1 MLIAKLYDT
10 LAYALP
16 DIATV
21 DVGCATLEL
30 DRLWCLDLAQER
42 RVSARPFYLAPSVL
56 SADFTRL
63 GDQVGEAIRGGADFI
78 HVDVMDGQF
87 VPNISIGF
95 PILEAIRRVSTVPI
109 DVHLMIVEP
118 DRYIER
124 FIESGADIVTVHVE
138 ACVHLHRTIQAIAA
152 LGATPGV
159 TLNPGTALA
168 AIEEIV
174 PDVGQILI
182 MSVNPG
188 FGGQAFIP
196 SALDRIRRARSWI
209 DERNPSCRLEVDGGI
224 TTVNIADVVEAG
236 ADMIVAGSAVF
247 SRESDVA
254 AALADLRSSAVRSG
268 ERG

>member
-1 MLIAKLYDT
+1 MS
-10 LAYALP
+10 
-16 DIATV
+16 
-21 DVGCATLEL
+21 
-30 DRLWCLDLAQER
+30 DRPL
-42 RVSARPFYLAPSVL
+42 FLAPSVL

-63 GDQVGEAIRGGADFI
+63 GEQVGEAIGGGADFI

-95 PILEAIRRVSTVPI
+95 PILEAIRSVSTVPI
-109 DVHLMIVEP
+109 DAHLMIVEP

-124 FIESGADIVTVHVE
+124 FVAAGADIVTVHVE
-138 ACVHLHRTIQAIAA
+138 ACVHLHRIIQSIAA

-159 TLNPGTALA
+159 TLNPGTALG
-168 AIEEIV
+168 AIEEIM

-196 SALDRIRRARSWI
+196 SALDRIRRVRSWI
-209 DERNPSCRLEVDGGI
+209 DERNPTCRLEVDGGI
-224 TTVNIADVVEAG
+224 STANIADVVDAG

-247 SRESDVA
+247 SVEPDVA
-254 AALADLRSSAVRSG
+254 TALADLRSSADRSG

>member
-1 MLIAKLYDT
+1 MS
-10 LAYALP
+10 
-16 DIATV
+16 
-21 DVGCATLEL
+21 
-30 DRLWCLDLAQER
+30 DRPL
-42 RVSARPFYLAPSVL
+42 FLAPSVL

-63 GDQVGEAIRGGADFI
+63 GEQVGEAIGGGADFI

-95 PILEAIRRVSTVPI
+95 PILEAIRSVSTVPI

-124 FIESGADIVTVHVE
+124 FVAAGADIVTVHVE
-138 ACVHLHRTIQAIAA
+138 ACVHLHRTIQSIAA

-159 TLNPGTALA
+159 TLNPGTALG

-196 SALDRIRRARSWI
+196 SALDRIRRVRSWI
-209 DERNPSCRLEVDGGI
+209 DERNPTCRLEVDGGI
-224 TTVNIADVVEAG
+224 TTANIADVVDAG

-247 SRESDVA
+247 SVEPDVA
-254 AALADLRSSAVRSG
+254 TALADLRSSAGRSG

>member
-1 MLIAKLYDT
+1 MS
-10 LAYALP
+10 
-16 DIATV
+16 
-21 DVGCATLEL
+21 
-30 DRLWCLDLAQER
+30 DRPL
-42 RVSARPFYLAPSVL
+42 FLAPSVL

-63 GDQVGEAIRGGADFI
+63 GEQVGEAIGGGADFI

-95 PILEAIRRVSTVPI
+95 PILEAIRSVSTVPI

-124 FIESGADIVTVHVE
+124 FVAAGADIVTVHVE
-138 ACVHLHRTIQAIAA
+138 ACVHLHRAIQSIAA

-159 TLNPGTALA
+159 TLNPGTALG

-196 SALDRIRRARSWI
+196 SALDRIRRVRSWI
-209 DERNPSCRLEVDGGI
+209 DERNPTCRLEVDGGI
-224 TTVNIADVVEAG
+224 TTANIADVVDAG

-247 SRESDVA
+247 SVEPDVA
-254 AALADLRSSAVRSG
+254 TALADLRSSADRSG

>member
-1 MLIAKLYDT
+1 MS
-10 LAYALP
+10 
-16 DIATV
+16 
-21 DVGCATLEL
+21 
-30 DRLWCLDLAQER
+30 ER
-42 RVSARPFYLAPSVL
+42 PVYLAPSVL

-63 GDQVGEAIRGGADFI
+63 GQQVREVIDCGADYI

-95 PILEAIRRVSTVPI
+95 PILEAIRSVSTVPI

-124 FIESGADIVTVHVE
+124 FIESGADVVTVHIE
-138 ACVHLHRTIQAIAA
+138 ACVHVHRTVQQIAA

-159 TLNPGTALA
+159 TLNPGTALG
-168 AIEEIV
+168 AIEEII
-174 PDVGQILI
+174 PDVGQVLI

-196 SALDRIRRARSWI
+196 SALDRIRRTRAWI
-209 DERNPSCRLEVDGGI
+209 DERNPTCRLEVDGGI
-224 TTVNIADVVEAG
+224 NFANIGDVVDAG
-236 ADMIVAGSAVF
+236 ADMIVAGSSVF
-247 SRESDVA
+247 TTGASVKDAMDR
-254 AALADLRSSAVRSG
+254 LRSSAGRSG